1 MSSVLAVFLGAACL
15 GIEVGWRP
23 LPDGGTEYVIRVS
36 PEELADLK
44 LGDVIAASDIPP
56 DLPPIK
62 SYRIEVGRG
71 AVERRVP
78 PPGSTVLE
86 TPENAAAAN
95 SQRPAP
101 SATIPLVSTEPA
113 APQAMD
119 RSPAAPPKESQDS
132 ADQVQGSAKATEGNP
147 SRQTQ
152 DEQPRSTTG
161 EDRVESQTKNPDSLI
176 HTLAIS
182 GMTASFAAVLYIG
195 WVAWEYRRKY
205 LELLR
210 AGRPF
215 TPFEDQD
222 CASPSADLPGVS
234 LEKAHDENTGS
245 PSLSGSEESSS
256 GDPRHSYP

>member
-1 MSSVLAVFLGAACL
+1 MSSVLAVFVGVACL

-23 LPDGGTEYVIRVS
+23 LLDGGTEYVIRVS

-44 LGDVIAASDIPP
+44 LGDIIAASDVPP

-78 PPGSTVLE
+78 PAGSTVLE
-86 TPENAAAAN
+86 APENAAAAN

-101 SATIPLVSTEPA
+101 SATIPLVFTEPA

-119 RSPAAPPKESQDS
+119 RPPAAPPKESKNS
-132 ADQVQGSAKATEGNP
+132 ADQVQGSAKATEGDP
-147 SRQTQ
+147 GRQTQ

-161 EDRVESQTKNPDSLI
+161 EAPVESQTKNPDSLI

-222 CASPSADLPGVS
+222 CISPAADGLEASPEEGHDGNTGPPSLPGS
-234 LEKAHDENTGS
+234 D
-245 PSLSGSEESSS
+245 ESSAGYRRDS
-256 GDPRHSYP
+256 